1 MRSSVAKLGYAVAV
15 LVAASYAL
23 VTLRGPQGVPA
34 LIERQN
40 QIRTLEKQNADLA
53 REIEFRRE
61 RIQRLQEDESEQELE
76 IRQRLKLV
84 RPGEKVFIL
93 QDPVAQRSPRLIRNP
108 HCAPAGPP
116 APRIVIGFRATTAG
130 PLRLDRRH
138 RYLGAGRVGR
148 TRPLRDRAA
157 RPDR

>member
-34 LIERQN
+34 LIERQS

-93 QDPVAQRSPRLIRNP
+93 QDPVAQKKSATNP
-108 HCAPAGPP
+108 
-116 APRIVIGFRATTAG
+116 
-130 PLRLDRRH
+130 
-138 RYLGAGRVGR
+138 
-148 TRPLRDRAA
+148 
-157 RPDR
+157 

>member
-15 LVAASYAL
+15 LVAASYAF

-34 LIERQN
+34 LIEKQN
-40 QIRTLEKQNADLA
+40 QIRALEKQNADLA

-61 RIQRLQEDESEQELE
+61 RIQRLQKDESEQELE

-93 QDPVAQRSPRLIRNP
+93 QEPVAPNKP
-108 HCAPAGPP
+108 VAKP
-116 APRIVIGFRATTAG
+116 
-130 PLRLDRRH
+130 
-138 RYLGAGRVGR
+138 
-148 TRPLRDRAA
+148 
-157 RPDR
+157 

>member
-40 QIRTLEKQNADLA
+40 QIRTLEKQNTDLQ

-93 QDPVAQRSPRLIRNP
+93 QDPVAQKKSATNP
-108 HCAPAGPP
+108 
-116 APRIVIGFRATTAG
+116 
-130 PLRLDRRH
+130 
-138 RYLGAGRVGR
+138 
-148 TRPLRDRAA
+148 
-157 RPDR
+157 

>member
-15 LVAASYAL
+15 LVAASYAF

-34 LIERQN
+34 LIEKQN
-40 QIRTLEKQNADLA
+40 QIRALEKQNADLA

-61 RIQRLQEDESEQELE
+61 RIQRLQKDESEQELE

-93 QDPVAQRSPRLIRNP
+93 QEPVAPKKP
-108 HCAPAGPP
+108 EAKP
-116 APRIVIGFRATTAG
+116 
-130 PLRLDRRH
+130 
-138 RYLGAGRVGR
+138 
-148 TRPLRDRAA
+148 
-157 RPDR
+157 